1 MAWPFCGTT
10 PCEQR
15 VVGLLQSVPEERRE
29 FFERDQID
37 PIIEIHMAGAR
48 NHQQLLG
55 LARELVGL
63 LAEFPGVG
71 VFADDEERGP
81 GRNSLDIGKWIEVR
95 ELDVAGQRRV
105 RGEFERL
112 AFGVYSSR
120 D

>member
-1 MAWPFCGTT
+1 
-10 PCEQR
+10 
-15 VVGLLQSVPEERRE
+15 
-29 FFERDQID
+29 
-37 PIIEIHMAGAR
+37 
-48 NHQQLLG
+48 
-55 LARELVGL
+55 
-63 LAEFPGVG
+63 VG